1 MNNQKKVIELMKVSL
16 ASLELSADTK
26 SEMTE
31 KELRNFQLQ
40 VKKLLRT
47 QKTLLL
53 LVL

>member
-1 MNNQKKVIELMKVSL
+1 MMTSNNLNALKKESL

-26 SEMTE
+26 SEVTE

-47 QKTLLL
+47 QKTLML
-53 LVL
+53 LVV

>member
-1 MNNQKKVIELMKVSL
+1 MMTANKLNALKKESL
-16 ASLELSADTK
+16 ASLELSADTR
-26 SEMTE
+26 SEVTE

-53 LVL
+53 LVV